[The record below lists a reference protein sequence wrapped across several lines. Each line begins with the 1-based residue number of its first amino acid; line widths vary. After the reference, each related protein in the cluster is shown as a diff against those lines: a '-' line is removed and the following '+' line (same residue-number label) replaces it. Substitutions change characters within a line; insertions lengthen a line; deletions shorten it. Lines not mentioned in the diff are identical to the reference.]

1 MTSVLTSNLTFL
13 FQPKINWH
21 PGEHIMPGGGIPLP
35 PAAAELCQILPPPFC
50 FEGPFVIVERLVE
63 VFNKVQLADDF
74 QGEEK
79 GGNQEG

>member
-1 MTSVLTSNLTFL
+1 
-13 FQPKINWH
+13 
-21 PGEHIMPGGGIPLP
+21 MPGGGIPLP

-79 GGNQEG
+79 I